1 MNRSHK
7 ALVVLCIGMAIGI
20 LLLLLKLIEVM
31 LAELETGNLPNVVFS
46 ILVLLLGLFATL
58 YILGSAHY
66 EATKCP
72 SRNS

>member
-7 ALVVLCIGMAIGI
+7 MLVIVNVI
-20 LLLLLKLIEVM
+20 LS
-31 LAELETGNLPNVVFS
+31 AAVV
-46 ILVLLLGLFATL
+46 ILVLKLGEMMLMEAGAGNVAKALLTMPILGTGLFAL
-58 YILGSAHY
+58 WYIIGSAHY